1 MNKKVIIDCTPKPDD
16 ILTLLFATKS
26 NNLDILGITLHNEDD
41 LIMKFAKYFNIPVH
55 IEDSPDFIVS
65 TLKEN
70 TNVSIISFDK
80 PSHIEM
86 AFKID
91 KDAFTNLDE
100 FITLNYTHNIPI
112 NLHNVITD
120 GILLTMNLL
129 YEFDELCSDD
139 LYNFIKGSLMSYI
152 DSSNV
157 VGCMLYSLPAIAYY
171 LNYES
176 FREHTTENSTH
187 LNQADAQ
194 TILEMFIERV
204 MNCKMS
210 LYDFEL
216 NIAAELGLNITPKPG
231 NTYKEIY
238 EEEIRLM
245 KKEIDN
251 SKCTDKQIYQLY
263 LGSRLDSKHSW
274 IEMEEQ
280 RYNYPYPLVK
290 MRLDV

>member
-112 NLHNVITD
+112 NSHNVITD

-157 VGCMLYSLPAIAYY
+157 VGCMLYSLSAIAYY
-171 LNYES
+171 LNYKS
-176 FREHTTENSTH
+176 FSEHTTENNTH
-187 LNQADAQ
+187 LNQEDAQ
-194 TILEMFIERV
+194 TILEMFVERV
-204 MNCKMS
+204 MNCKMN

-216 NIAAELGLNITPKPG
+216 NTAAELGLNITPKPG

-245 KKEIDN
+245 KKEVDN

-263 LGSRLDSKHSW
+263 LGSRLNSKHSW

-280 RYNYPYPLVK
+280 RYNYPLIK
-290 MRLDV
+290 MRLDI